1 MLGFFVCIKCDCN
14 VDGIRFLFGF
24 VNGMCYGLVKVSM
37 RNDIVRIN
45 YLVFWFGLGE
55 VVDLIVSM

>member
-1 MLGFFVCIKCDCN
+1 MVGFFVCIKCDCN
-14 VDGIRFLFGF
+14 VDGIRFLFGY

-45 YLVFWFGLGE
+45 YLFFSWVGRGG
-55 VVDLIVSM
+55 